1 MKSGSFLLRFLSSA
15 MVFAAVSALAAERP
29 SVDDLFDSAFLP
41 GCEPQSGGAVAA
53 VLVEKYG
60 LSPAEIRER
69 WFAHEAGHA
78 MGLEDIYSWHPD
90 TSLKVTGSVRRDW
103 APFDWCGNPD
113 RGFYP
118 DADTLSQ
125 SNLVERLVMCG
136 LRGGPRRDFSWGNI
150 HGIRRTWITTTS
162 FEMTNAVSVG
172 VFPSTIPP
180 YPNHH

>member
-1 MKSGSFLLRFLSSA
+1 MI
-15 MVFAAVSALAAERP
+15 AVSNLVDGIEAHF
-29 SVDDLFDSAFLP
+29 VDDMVK
-41 GCEPQSGGAVAA
+41 AVGVNSTNGMA
-53 VLVEKYG
+53 
-60 LSPAEIRER
+60 LSDRADFHT
-69 WFAHEAGHA
+69 FAHEVGHA
-78 MGLEDIYSWHPD
+78 MRLADIYSWHPD
-90 TSLKVTGSVRRDW
+90 TTLTVTGDVCRDW

-162 FEMTNAVSVG
+162 FEMSNAVSVG
-172 VFPSTIPP
+172 IFPGTIPP